1 MKKYLRDMN
10 TQELETVLKNNEF
23 LQHEITKMNEYDCEL
38 LARDGQEELA
48 KKLLDLDFQAMLEML
63 EESSISVF
71 SNYYVFDETN
81 IIKKDEA
88 IRK

>member
-48 KKLLDLDFQAMLEML
+48 KKIVRFRFSSNVRNVRGKQHQCIQQLLCF
-63 EESSISVF
+63 
-71 SNYYVFDETN
+71 
-81 IIKKDEA
+81 
-88 IRK
+88 